1 LNALDALLDEEPQD
15 SAFDGRKLL
24 GQLLPYYGRF
34 KPQIVLAVVLLLSV
48 IGLGLLAPLL
58 LGQVIDIAT
67 SAGNSD
73 AQAALIFPVQRD
85 RTGLLILAL
94 AFVAVVLLAF
104 LLEAWLGFVMAKVG
118 IAMVIR
124 LKGDLFRKVLT
135 LDPDFFR
142 DYPPGRLIARV
153 ESDTESLKDLFS
165 STALQLLRAT
175 LTFVGIFG
183 CMLVF
188 DAETTLVV
196 LPVLLFIAVSTA
208 FFVRYIRKLFHKS
221 RRYLAALT
229 AHITEYVQGID
240 VVQHY
245 DYGPKAEASLRTLQD
260 GRYKADVGAD
270 FINYSF
276 WGLFAF
282 CEIAAAALVLWV
294 GVDKIQTGTMTLGTL
309 VIFLEYLRQVFMPIQ
324 LLSEFVSQIQRGFV
338 SAGRLFE
345 ILGRPAA
352 NEDAPDAQPTATLGD
367 AIRFEDVRFG
377 YDDATEVLGGISF
390 EIRRGQ
396 RVALVGPSGGGK
408 STIVKLL
415 LRFYE
420 PKAGRI
426 TLDGSELATYT
437 RAAWRDRVSLVPQE
451 VFLFPGTLGDNLTVF
466 NDECPEDAVRDA
478 CRVAQAT
485 RLIDRSPKGLTAKLA
500 ERGANLS
507 HGERQLVSF
516 ARAVV
521 NDPELLVLDEATSS
535 VDRSTEA
542 RIQASLEG
550 MLKGRTAL
558 IVAHRLS
565 TIRSCDQILVV
576 KGGAIVERGTHDEL
590 WEQAGVYRRLA
601 ELQLAAEQPS

>member
-1 LNALDALLDEEPQD
+1 MNALDALLEEEPQD
-15 SAFDGRKLL
+15 SPFDGRLL
-24 GQLLPYYGRF
+24 LRQLLPYYGRF
-34 KPQIVLAVVLLLSV
+34 KPQLVQAVVLLLVV

-67 SAGNSD
+67 SVGGPD
-73 AQAALIFPVQRD
+73 AQPALMFPVERD

-104 LLEAWLGFVMAKVG
+104 LLEAWLGFVMAQVG

-124 LKGDLFRKVLT
+124 LKADLFQKILT

-165 STALQLLRAT
+165 SAALQLLRAT

-183 CMLVF
+183 CMLAF
-188 DAETTLVV
+188 DPETTLVV

-208 FFVRYIRKLFHKS
+208 FFVRFIRKLFHRS
-221 RRYLAALT
+221 RRFLAALT

-245 DYGPKAEASLRTLQD
+245 DYGPKAEASLRELQD

-294 GVDKIQTGTMTLGTL
+294 GVDKVLSGAMTLGTL

-338 SAGRLFE
+338 SAGRLFQ
-345 ILGRPAA
+345 ILGMTPKH
-352 NEDAPDAQPTATLGD
+352 EDAPNALPTATLGD
-367 AIRFEDVRFG
+367 AIRYEDVRFS
-377 YDDATEVLGGISF
+377 YDGETEVLGGVSF
-390 EIRRGQ
+390 AIRRGQ

-426 TLDGSELATYT
+426 TLDGQDLNAHS

-466 NDECPEDAVRDA
+466 NSECPEDVVRAA
-478 CRVAQAT
+478 CDVAQAT
-485 RLIDRSPKGLTAKLA
+485 RLVERSSKGLAAELA

-521 NDPELLVLDEATSS
+521 HDPELLVLDEATSS
-535 VDRSTEA
+535 VDTETEA

-550 MLKGRTAL
+550 MLEGRTAL

-565 TIRSCDQILVV
+565 TIRSCDLILVV

-590 WEQAGVYRRLA
+590 WEQSGVYRGLA
-601 ELQLAAEQPS
+601 ELQHAAEQPS